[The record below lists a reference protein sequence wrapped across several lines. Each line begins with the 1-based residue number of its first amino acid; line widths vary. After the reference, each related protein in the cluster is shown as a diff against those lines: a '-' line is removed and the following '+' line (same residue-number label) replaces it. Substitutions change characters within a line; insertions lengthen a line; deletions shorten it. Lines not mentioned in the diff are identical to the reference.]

1 MGSEVQVWTETHSSE
16 GMSKSWMSAQSL
28 FQCIALFAME
38 SCHAELADITFF
50 SVYNTWCFTTCI
62 CLFASRWTGD
72 AARCKCAMHWD
83 CVNSLH
89 FLCWRYLGVTEHE
102 LWQIQTKGLVIII
115 KKAGDIKNKHVSEI
129 DSDTVSAVCE
139 ALVTTGKNIWEKK
152 IQVNQ
157 LVLLHFLLISFTA
170 LSCFTTFCCDIAM
183 CTVAEKWMHI
193 VVEAVMARGESSVCL
208 QCWWLLLISSHLSK
222 HTTTLLSDLTYR
234 QCPDELGECGLR

>member
-28 FQCIALFAME
+28 FQCIALFALE

-72 AARCKCAMHWD
+72 AARCKCAMYWD

-102 LWQIQTKGLVIII
+102 LWQIQTKGLVMII

-139 ALVTTGKNIWEKK
+139 ALVTMGKNIWGKK
-152 IQVNQ
+152 NPGKS
-157 LVLLHFLLISFTA
+157 ISFTSFPPHFFHCLIVFHHILLWHSNVHRGWEVNA
-170 LSCFTTFCCDIAM
+170 HRGGGSHGSWRVLSLS
-183 CTVAEKWMHI
+183 
-193 VVEAVMARGESSVCL
+193 AVLMAAVDQFPPFQAHNHPPL
-208 QCWWLLLISSHLSK
+208 WP
-222 HTTTLLSDLTYR
+222 DL
-234 QCPDELGECGLR
+234 